1 MKGVLPVYKDSFFC
15 GLTREDGLKLRMM
28 YEPGLVYC
36 HVNLDNRFEGYTD
49 VLHGGMI
56 FGILDVIIWY
66 VIFMETKKIGMTRK
80 TRMEFLK
87 PVLCDTPYIAKGKF
101 LSIKERDIHAAA
113 WVEDKQGV
121 IYARVDALF
130 REGKDLPVEH
140 FINKFDFSQTSP
152 AIKKHFMSL
161 IETG

>member
-15 GLTREDGLKLRMM
+15 GFNREDGLKLQMM

-36 HVNLDNRFEGYTD
+36 EVNLDSRFEGYTD

-80 TRMEFLK
+80 TRMEFFK
-87 PVLCDTPYIAKGKF
+87 PVMCGSPYIAKGQF
-101 LSIKERDIHAAA
+101 LKIKDRDIHATA
-113 WVEDKQGV
+113 WIEDNKGE
-121 IYARVDALF
+121 IYAKVDALF
-130 REGKDLPVEH
+130 REGKDLPVDH
-140 FINKFDFSQTSP
+140 FINKFDFSRTNP
-152 AIKKHFMSL
+152 EIKKYFLSL
-161 IETG
+161 LE